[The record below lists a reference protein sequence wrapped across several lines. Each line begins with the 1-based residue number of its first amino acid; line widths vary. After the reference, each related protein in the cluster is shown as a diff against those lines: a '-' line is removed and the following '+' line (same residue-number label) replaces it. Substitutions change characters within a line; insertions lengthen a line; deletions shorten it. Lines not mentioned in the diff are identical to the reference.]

1 MRFTEIANA
10 EDQLALWKL
19 VSDKMWAAFGQQPHQ
34 QAYPAPTQPVVNAT
48 TQAPAKSISAGSAK
62 PQGRRKDI
70 PVKARKPKKPP
81 YAPLPKALPKPKPQQ
96 VNQTQNKNPQIKQQ
110 PAQLIHQPL
119 LKKSPVRAS
128 VPPQP
133 LEVKSDQVKP
143 DTPMTNSYSERDKD
157 ELVFHS
163 RSENPFK
170 TVSQTQ
176 SGLTTQKPSL

>member
-1 MRFTEIANA
+1 MRFTEIANP
-10 EDQLALWKL
+10 EDQLALWRL
-19 VSDKMWAAFGQQPHQ
+19 VSDKMWAAFGQQAHQ
-34 QAYPAPTQPVVNAT
+34 QTYPAPTQPDVNST
-48 TQAPAKSISAGSAK
+48 TTKPAKSISGGSAK
-62 PQGRRKDI
+62 PQSRRKAI
-70 PVKARKPKKPP
+70 PVKASKPKKPP
-81 YAPLPKALPKPKPQQ
+81 YAPLPKALPKPNPQQ
-96 VNQTQNKNPQIKQQ
+96 ANQTQNKNPQIKQQ